1 MAAIAAD
8 NVFGFHFNVIFF
20 MVLSKNGRELPN
32 NQNVERDPLRSLS
45 QNVVLIQ
52 AYGKL
57 VKILRLRKRLI
68 C

>member
-1 MAAIAAD
+1 
-8 NVFGFHFNVIFF
+8 

-32 NQNVERDPLRSLS
+32 DQNVERDPLRSLY

>member
-1 MAAIAAD
+1 MAAIATA

-32 NQNVERDPLRSLS
+32 DQNAESDPLRSLY